1 MTQLDLAKL
10 LQKMA
15 REHDKRIFT
24 LREIAA
30 LAGISRPA
38 AGMLLLRA
46 EKNGVVARVVNCWIN
61 RSDPPDLSDLAFAL
75 ASPSYLSFESALYRH
90 GLLSQSPRGGLTV
103 AVTGRPRVVESPW
116 GSIRF
121 IHLQRPLF
129 FGFDSNRIAFP
140 EKAWLDLVYIR
151 GRRGRDQMLSE
162 EVYLDRLN
170 ARRLRDFARRFPPW
184 VSRKQNRPR

>member
-140 EKAWLDLVYIR
+140 EKAWLDLLYIR
-151 GRRGRDQMLSE
+151 GRRRATRGWTE
-162 EVYLDRLN
+162 EFYPERLN
-170 ARRLRDFARRFPPW
+170 RRRLRSYQKKFPGW
-184 VSRKQNRPR
+184 VQKS